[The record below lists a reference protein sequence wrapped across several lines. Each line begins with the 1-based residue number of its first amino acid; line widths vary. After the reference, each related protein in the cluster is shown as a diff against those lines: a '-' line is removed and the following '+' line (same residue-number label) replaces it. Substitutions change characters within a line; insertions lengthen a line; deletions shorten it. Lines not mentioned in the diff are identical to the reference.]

1 MILKQFP
8 LNIIFASRQLKNQEH
23 IFLQSSNCSKVVS
36 FAHLIPVI
44 TFKDFT
50 AEHIV
55 VSSSVLLE
63 CKTFVS
69 LSVEN
74 QFVKRQDSRG
84 EVEGLKGREVD
95 RSWSSLLAVS
105 SVGPMHSERSVTNSE
120 LG

>member
-1 MILKQFP
+1 M
-8 LNIIFASRQLKNQEH
+8 
-23 IFLQSSNCSKVVS
+23 VS

-95 RSWSSLLAVS
+95 HTNSYEKEVEIVEEGSSLVNTNTHTHTLVLA
-105 SVGPMHSERSVTNSE
+105 HC
-120 LG
+120 LHLL